1 MDQSIKKILQHTPY
15 NTYDDLFTAVSN
27 GKATIR
33 LSNSA
38 CRQIAET
45 EKPILANFGLHFGVI
60 PSALLTIGFS
70 VYSSNYW
77 LLLLLL
83 LELVFPFA
91 IYLLNGF
98 KIKTWPI
105 ALVILAVD
113 LFVVKMPLGVLVATL
128 SWLIC
133 SWIITWWQNKIYVLS
148 VKILQFKKD
157 AFEWAYNSHNLFIE
171 DCYGNRY
178 DKFRQM
184 EAEKVAYQ
192 RLLNIIKIGAGAE
205 DVDKARIKFAS
216 FYLGKGK
223 DIPKELYLNL
233 TQLSEE
239 EKCERLLAILEIGI
253 GITGIDNVSDK
264 LLAFYKAKGVPFPN
278 DI

>member
-1 MDQSIKKILQHTPY
+1 MEQSIDRILKHTPY
-15 NTYDDLFTAVSN
+15 NSYDDLFGAVFN

-45 EKPILANFGLHFGVI
+45 EKPILANLGLHFGFI
-60 PSALLTIGFS
+60 PSAILTIGFS
-70 VYSSNYW
+70 IYSANYW

-83 LELVFPFA
+83 LELAFPFV

-98 KIKTWPI
+98 KIKAWPI
-105 ALVILAVD
+105 ALVVLVVD
-113 LFVVKMPLGVLVATL
+113 LFIVKMPLGVLIAVL
-128 SWLIC
+128 CWLIC
-133 SWIITWWQNKIYVLS
+133 SWVIAWWQEKIYVLS
-148 VKILQFKKD
+148 VKLLRFKKD

-178 DKFRQM
+178 DKLRQM
-184 EAEKVAYQ
+184 ETEKAAYQ
-192 RLLNIIKIGAGAE
+192 RLLNIIRIGAGAE

-239 EKCERLLAILEIGI
+239 EKCERLLSILEIGI
-253 GITGIDNVSDK
+253 GVTGIDNVSDK
-264 LLAFYKAKGVPFPN
+264 LLAFYKAKGVTFLN

>member
-1 MDQSIKKILQHTPY
+1 MEQSIDRILKHTPY
-15 NTYDDLFTAVSN
+15 NSYDDLFRAVFN

-38 CRQIAET
+38 CRQIGET
-45 EKPILANFGLHFGVI
+45 EKPILANFGLHFGFI
-60 PSALLTIGFS
+60 PSAILTIGFS
-70 VYSSNYW
+70 IYSANYW

-105 ALVILAVD
+105 ALIVLIVD
-113 LFVVKMPLGVLVATL
+113 LFILKMPLGVFIATL

-133 SWIITWWQNKIYVLS
+133 SWVISWWQKKIYVLS
-148 VKILQFKKD
+148 VKILQYKED

-171 DCYGNRY
+171 DCYGNVY
-178 DKFRQM
+178 DKFRQ
-184 EAEKVAYQ
+184 AEKEKAAYQ
-192 RLLNIIKIGAGAE
+192 RLLNIIKIGSGSE
-205 DVDKARIKFAS
+205 DVDKARINFAS

-239 EKCERLLAILEIGI
+239 EKCERLLEILEIGI
-253 GITGIDNVSDK
+253 GITGIENVSNK
-264 LLAFYKAKGVPFPN
+264 LLAFYKAKGITFPN